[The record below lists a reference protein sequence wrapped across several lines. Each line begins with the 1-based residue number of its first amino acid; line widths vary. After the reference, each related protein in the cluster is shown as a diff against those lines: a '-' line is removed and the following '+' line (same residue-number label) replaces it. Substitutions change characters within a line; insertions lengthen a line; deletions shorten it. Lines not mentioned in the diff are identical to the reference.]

1 VSYLTTP
8 SNVKVYTTSVMDRE
22 MTAELWWND
31 ADRGKNKCS
40 NDSLSQYLFVH
51 YKPHT

>member
-1 VSYLTTP
+1 
-8 SNVKVYTTSVMDRE
+8 MDRGMDVE
-22 MTAELWWND
+22 FWWND
-31 ADRGKNKCS
+31 ADTGKTKDS